1 MNQFHFSSRCH
12 NIILWGKNWVDF
24 CFVYSFFR
32 TFICMVRVLYVMVVS
47 VSCFLLLFFKL
58 LSRILLCFFDWQ
70 VNKMEEI
77 SICETN
83 SRHLHL
89 WKSLYQ
95 MLRYNKMKAGFH
107 FGGTKPAAAFKRASG
122 WRRTRSR
129 RTAGDCCKVPCFGS
143 FYVLLLDRER
153 TRFLKKQVRKKFRW
167 NMTGEYIPNTAN
179 P

>member
-1 MNQFHFSSRCH
+1 
-12 NIILWGKNWVDF
+12 
-24 CFVYSFFR
+24 
-32 TFICMVRVLYVMVVS
+32 MVRVLYAMVVS
-47 VSCFLLLFFKL
+47 VSCFLLFFFKP
-58 LSRILLCFFDWQ
+58 LSRILLCFFDSQ
-70 VNKMEEI
+70 VNKMTIDKMEEI
-77 SICETN
+77 SLCETN

-153 TRFLKKQVRKKFRW
+153 TRFLKKQVRKKFR
-167 NMTGEYIPNTAN
+167 
-179 P
+179 

>member
-32 TFICMVRVLYVMVVS
+32 TSMVRVLYAMVVS

-77 SICETN
+77 SLCETN

-153 TRFLKKQVRKKFRW
+153 TRFLKKQVRKNFRW

>member
-1 MNQFHFSSRCH
+1 
-12 NIILWGKNWVDF
+12 
-24 CFVYSFFR
+24 
-32 TFICMVRVLYVMVVS
+32 
-47 VSCFLLLFFKL
+47 
-58 LSRILLCFFDWQ
+58 
-70 VNKMEEI
+70 MEEI
-77 SICETN
+77 SLCEAN

-153 TRFLKKQVRKKFRW
+153 TRFLKKQVRYPVLDDIWYKYGW
-167 NMTGEYIPNTAN
+167 YIRYIIIRFLSWHNCKRYIINTTLFSKVDKILG
-179 P
+179 

>member
-1 MNQFHFSSRCH
+1 MSQHHFCGERIRLFCLFYFFQNVLGVLASSSQSA
-12 NIILWGKNWVDF
+12 V
-24 CFVYSFFR
+24 FVVVFSTTQQIFFR
-32 TFICMVRVLYVMVVS
+32 EIAFV
-47 VSCFLLLFFKL
+47 
-58 LSRILLCFFDWQ
+58 LCFGWH

-77 SICETN
+77 SLCEAN

-153 TRFLKKQVRKKFRW
+153 TRFLKKQVRYPVLDDIWYKY
-167 NMTGEYIPNTAN
+167 G
-179 P
+179 